1 MVEKSLIGLIAAAAS
16 TLAIFIA
23 LCIWGVYGW
32 SSSVL
37 NLLAFLAGGLATV
50 IRLLT
55 VIDEKGVVNLEFLRS
70 NKKNVT
76 LATIAVGGLCCLLS
90 FIAAVIAAKDY
101 GMASD
106 FGFSL
111 NGSYYFA
118 LVCVFL
124 GCFASAGNVVLAFL
138 DMREQQQAPPPA
150 S

>member
-1 MVEKSLIGLIAAAAS
+1 MVPDQCIISVQSL
-16 TLAIFIA
+16 F
-23 LCIWGVYGW
+23 
-32 SSSVL
+32 SSDVKRKFS
-37 NLLAFLAGGLATV
+37 G
-50 IRLLT
+50 
-55 VIDEKGVVNLEFLRS
+55 
-70 NKKNVT
+70 
-76 LATIAVGGLCCLLS
+76 LLS